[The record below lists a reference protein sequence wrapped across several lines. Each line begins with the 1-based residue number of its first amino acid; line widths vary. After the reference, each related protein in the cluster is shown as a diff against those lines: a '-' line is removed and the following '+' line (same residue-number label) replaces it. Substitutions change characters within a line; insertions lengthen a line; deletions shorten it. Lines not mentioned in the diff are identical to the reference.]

1 MHNNEKSN
9 QSLSSKAQLQEEV
22 ARSQQAVEE
31 ALKQAKRLGATA
43 GECALNYSRGLSVS
57 SRMGDIETVE
67 FNQDGGLGISV
78 YRGQKKGNASTA
90 DLSPKAI
97 SAAVEKACEIAKWT
111 EADTYAGLAPKEL
124 MATDIP
130 DLELFYPADQTPEY
144 ASDQAL
150 RCERAMLASDSRIVN
165 SDGASFSTH
174 CGFRMY
180 GNTHGFTGHYLSSR
194 QSLSCMPIA
203 KEGERMERDY
213 AYTIARNP
221 ELLNAPEQVAKE
233 AVETTVSRLGAR
245 KIKTTNAPV
254 IFHRDVAHGLFG
266 HFVSAISGGN
276 LYRKTSFLLDH
287 IDQKVFPDWLQVQ
300 ENPLIKGGLASTA
313 FDHEGL
319 QTTERDI
326 VSDGKLNTY
335 LLASYAARRMNLTP
349 TGHAGGIHNWLISTG
364 EHGFAELL
372 KEMGT
377 GLVVTELMGQGVNM
391 VTGDYSRGASGF
403 WVENGE
409 VQFPVT
415 EVTIAGNLKD
425 MFQQITAIGNDIDK
439 RHAVQT
445 GSIWIDNMKIA
456 GE

>member
-1 MHNNEKSN
+1 M
-9 QSLSSKAQLQEEV
+9 SSRAQLQEEV
-22 ARSQQAVEE
+22 ERSQQAVAE
-31 ALKQAKRLGATA
+31 ALSQAKKLGASA
-43 GECALNYSRGLSVS
+43 AECALNFSQGLSVS
-57 SRMGDIETVE
+57 SRLGEVETVE

-78 YRGQKKGNASTA
+78 YRGQRKGNASTA

-97 SAAVEKACEIAKWT
+97 AAAVEKACEIAKWT
-111 EADTYAGLAPKEL
+111 EADQYAGLAPKEL

-130 DLELFYPADQTPEY
+130 DLELFYEANQTPEY
-144 ASDQAL
+144 ATEQAL
-150 RCERAMLASDSRIVN
+150 TCERAMLDMDERIVN
-165 SDGASFSTH
+165 SDGASYSTH

-213 AYTIARNP
+213 AYTLARNP
-221 ELLNAPEQVAKE
+221 ELLASPQSVAAE
-233 AVETTVSRLGAR
+233 AVQSTVSRLGAR
-245 KIKTTNAPV
+245 KLKTMNAPV

-287 IDQKVFPDWLQVQ
+287 LNEQVFPEWLNIH
-300 ENPLIKGGLASTA
+300 ENPLLKGGLASTA

-319 QTTERDI
+319 QTVERDI
-326 VSDGKLNTY
+326 VSGGKLNTY
-335 LLASYAARRMNLTP
+335 LLTSYAARRMNMNP
-349 TGHAGGIHNWLISTG
+349 TGHAGGIHNWQIGTG
-364 EHGFAELL
+364 DLSFDAML

-377 GLVVTELMGQGVNM
+377 GLVVTELMGQGINM

-409 VQFPVT
+409 IQFPVT
-415 EVTIAGNLKD
+415 EVTIAGNLRD
-425 MFQQITAIGNDIDK
+425 MFKQITAIGNDIDK
-439 RHAVQT
+439 RHAVQS